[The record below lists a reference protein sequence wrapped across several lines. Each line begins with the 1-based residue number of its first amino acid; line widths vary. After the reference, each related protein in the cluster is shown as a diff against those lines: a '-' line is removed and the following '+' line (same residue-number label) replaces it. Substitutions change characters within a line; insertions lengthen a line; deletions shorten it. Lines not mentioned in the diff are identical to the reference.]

1 MLWLQ
6 KQARPFSM
14 WNIRQTEPG
23 KVGPL
28 LSVRIWTERS
38 SSLVSGLGRVQVTG
52 ERHGVRRG
60 RGRDKYRQTDRE
72 RKKEEKEG
80 EGRGEERNR
89 SGRRKERGG
98 ERRRQRILMLMVA
111 GLLKNTF
118 AKGTQLGTCWTAADR
133 TGRLGRIWH
142 LLLIILSFPGHESAS
157 LSGN

>member
-60 RGRDKYRQTDRE
+60 RGREKYRQTDRE
-72 RKKEEKEG
+72 RKKEEASPTMIQKTTYTRKEG
-80 EGRGEERNR
+80 FQTSSSLGSRTQQTMGSISRE
-89 SGRRKERGG
+89 
-98 ERRRQRILMLMVA
+98 A
-111 GLLKNTF
+111 GQPEMQKAWET
-118 AKGTQLGTCWTAADR
+118 TSIPCTTV
-133 TGRLGRIWH
+133 
-142 LLLIILSFPGHESAS
+142 
-157 LSGN
+157 

>member
-14 WNIRQTEPG
+14 WTIRQTEPG
-23 KVGPL
+23 KVSLL

-52 ERHGVRRG
+52 ERRGVRRG

-98 ERRRQRILMLMVA
+98 EKKTEDTNADGGRTSQKRFCQRDTVRNWLDGRRQ
-111 GLLKNTF
+111 
-118 AKGTQLGTCWTAADR
+118 DR
-133 TGRLGRIWH
+133 KARQDLAFTSHH
-142 LLLIILSFPGHESAS
+142 LEFSRT
-157 LSGN
+157 

>member
-98 ERRRQRILMLMVA
+98 EKKTEDTNADGGRTSQKYFCQRDTVRNWLDGRRQ
-111 GLLKNTF
+111 
-118 AKGTQLGTCWTAADR
+118 DR
-133 TGRLGRIWH
+133 KARQDLAFTSHPLEFSRT
-142 LLLIILSFPGHESAS
+142 
-157 LSGN
+157 